1 MLLSVSSLHRS
12 ADTVRFFLSCTR
24 LGDDAYAGMDSL
36 ALFSEHHARSLCFQ
50 NIMRQSTE
58 LSDEVV
64 RKSIG
69 GVGDF
74 LRIEDDEK
82 TAAQDVVRHAEV

>member
-1 MLLSVSSLHRS
+1 MLMP
-12 ADTVRFFLSCTR
+12 AWI
-24 LGDDAYAGMDSL
+24 
-36 ALFSEHHARSLCFQ
+36 RSLCFQ